1 MNGLIYLVTDIGMVS
16 CLDSASGE
24 AVWTKRLRGNFSA
37 SPVFAGGQIY
47 FCSQEG
53 VTTVIKPSRRYTHLA
68 TNRLDEGLMASP
80 AIAGRSL
87 YLRTATHLYR
97 IEEGY

>member
-16 CLDSASGE
+16 CLDTQSGE
-24 AVWTKRLRGNFSA
+24 AVWTERLRGNFSA
-37 SPVFAGGQIY
+37 SPVLAGGRIY

-53 VTTVIKPSRRYTHLA
+53 ITTVIKPSRRYRHLA

-80 AIAGRSL
+80 AIAGESL